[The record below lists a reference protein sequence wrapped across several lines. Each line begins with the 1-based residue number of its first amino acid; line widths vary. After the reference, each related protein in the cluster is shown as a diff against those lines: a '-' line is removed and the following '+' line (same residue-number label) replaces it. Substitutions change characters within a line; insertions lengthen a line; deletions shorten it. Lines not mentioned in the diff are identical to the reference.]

1 MLISFFLVA
10 RKFMASTN
18 ARFTGNA
25 PWLPPV
31 MSTRNGFC
39 GMRCAMVRNSGRT
52 GHPVTTAFA
61 PQVRADISYPVA
73 ILVEMRASALLVNP
87 GSALGSK
94 ITLGIPRIQV
104 VSNIGP
110 AAYPPTPKAAMGL
123 CFLNTRA
130 ASSMAGASL
139 KRFFS
144 SVLPPFPFSP
154 ATRSV
159 SSGSPACGTSFIS
172 IPRFVPTNTTSL
184 SLPRDNHSRA
194 IAIAGKT
201 CPPVP
206 PPAIRSFTPMS
217 GNPTSQKTSSRA
229 SPSLLGGLLTYI
241 QEHASCQQH
250 HQQTR
255 SPIAHERQRNPFG
268 GHHSQ
273 HHREINQRLADDHG
287 GDSQC
292 QQSAKSIWRGE
303 RGAQPPPAVNH
314 KQADHQHGADESQLL
329 ANHCVNK
336 IGMRFRQIKQFLL
349 ALHQAHAAESART
362 HGYQGL

>member
-18 ARFTGNA
+18 ARLTGNA

-31 MSTRNGFC
+31 INTRNGFC

-52 GHPVTTAFA
+52 GQPVTTALA

-73 ILVEMRASALLVNP
+73 TRLEMRASALLVNP

-110 AAYPPTPKAAMGL
+110 AAYPPTPNAATGL

-144 SVLPPFPFSP
+144 SVPPPLPFSP

-172 IPRFVPTNTTSL
+172 IPRFVPTSTTSL

-194 IAIAGKT
+194 IAMAGKT

-206 PPAIRSFTPMS
+206 PPAINSFMPIS
-217 GNPTSQKTSSRA
+217 LKPTSHKTSSHA
-229 SPSLLGGLLTYI
+229 SSSLGGSRIDGSLLSSLLTDI

-255 SPIAHERQRNPFG
+255 SSIAHEWQRNPLG
-268 GHHSQ
+268 GHHPQ
-273 HHREINQRLADDHG
+273 HHREINQRLAD
-287 GDSQC
+287 
-292 QQSAKSIWRGE
+292 
-303 RGAQPPPAVNH
+303 
-314 KQADHQHGADESQLL
+314 
-329 ANHCVNK
+329 
-336 IGMRFRQIKQFLL
+336 
-349 ALHQAHAAESART
+349 
-362 HGYQGL
+362 Y

>member
-1 MLISFFLVA
+1 
-10 RKFMASTN
+10 
-18 ARFTGNA
+18 
-25 PWLPPV
+25 
-31 MSTRNGFC
+31 
-39 GMRCAMVRNSGRT
+39 MVRNSGRT
-52 GHPVTTAFA
+52 GQPVTTAFA

-73 ILVEMRASALLVNP
+73 IRLEMRANDLLVNP

-110 AAYPPTPKAAMGL
+110 AAYPPTPNAATGL

-144 SVLPPFPFSP
+144 SVPPPLPFNP

-172 IPRFVPTNTTSL
+172 IPRVVPTSTTSL
-184 SLPRDNHSRA
+184 SVPRDNHSRA

-206 PPAIRSFTPMS
+206 PPAINSFTPMS
-217 GNPTSQKTSSRA
+217 HKPTPHKTSSGA
-229 SPSLLGGLLTYI
+229 SSSLLGGSLLSRLLTDI
-241 QEHASCQQH
+241 QEHASCQEH

-255 SPIAHERQRNPFG
+255 S
-268 GHHSQ
+268 S
-273 HHREINQRLADDHG
+273 
-287 GDSQC
+287 
-292 QQSAKSIWRGE
+292 
-303 RGAQPPPAVNH
+303 V
-314 KQADHQHGADESQLL
+314 
-329 ANHCVNK
+329 
-336 IGMRFRQIKQFLL
+336 
-349 ALHQAHAAESART
+349 T
-362 HGYQGL
+362 

>member
-1 MLISFFLVA
+1 MLISFFRVA
-10 RKFMASTN
+10 RKSMASTN

-31 MSTRNGFC
+31 INTRNGFC
-39 GMRCAMVRNSGRT
+39 GTRCAIVRNSGRT
-52 GHPVTTAFA
+52 GQPVTTAFV

-73 ILVEMRASALLVNP
+73 IRVEIRASVLLVNP
-87 GSALGSK
+87 GSALGAK

-110 AAYPPTPKAAMGL
+110 AAYPPTPNAAIGL
-123 CFLNTRA
+123 CFLNTRE

-144 SVLPPFPFSP
+144 SVLPPLPFSP

-159 SSGSPACGTSFIS
+159 SSGSPAGGTSFIS
-172 IPRFVPTNTTSL
+172 IPRVVPTSTTSL

-206 PPAIRSFTPMS
+206 PPAINSFTPMS
-217 GNPTSQKTSSRA
+217 HKPTSHKTYSL
-229 SPSLLGGLLTYI
+229 PLPLLLDGSLLGGLLTDI
-241 QEHASCQQH
+241 QEHTSCQQH

-255 SPIAHERQRNPFG
+255 SPITHERQRNPLG
-268 GHHSQ
+268 GHHPQ
-273 HHREINQRLADDHG
+273 HHRKIN
-287 GDSQC
+287 
-292 QQSAKSIWRGE
+292 
-303 RGAQPPPAVNH
+303 
-314 KQADHQHGADESQLL
+314 
-329 ANHCVNK
+329 
-336 IGMRFRQIKQFLL
+336 
-349 ALHQAHAAESART
+349 
-362 HGYQGL
+362 